1 MKRNRARRHASA
13 ADGFSLI
20 ELMISLVIVVI
31 VFAIA
36 MQAMVEMVQRKS
48 VETNKMDLVQ
58 ESREF
63 MDQIT
68 NDIHQSGYPSYKMFD
83 YASPT
88 LIAQLPMACPAGV
101 AYQMY
106 VGTSTAIP
114 LPAANACPPNVAVGA
129 GKGTNGLM
137 SITQSSVQFEA
148 DVDGTGVS
156 EVFIQLVQNNG
167 ANAQACTTPPCVMQ
181 RGTILKQSWL
191 GGGTV
196 YYYTELNNVMN
207 TNVFTAFDNTGTAVA
222 LPATTQAALLNV
234 TDVGITIYVRAPSP
248 DPKTGIFPTATM
260 ISDAKIRL
268 D

>member
-1 MKRNRARRHASA
+1 MSYSHLRKGTPGAP
-13 ADGFSLI
+13 GFSLI
-20 ELMISLVIVVI
+20 ELMISLVIVTI

-106 VGTSTAIP
+106 V
-114 LPAANACPPNVAVGA
+114 
-129 GKGTNGLM
+129 
-137 SITQSSVQFEA
+137 
-148 DVDGTGVS
+148 
-156 EVFIQLVQNNG
+156 
-167 ANAQACTTPPCVMQ
+167 
-181 RGTILKQSWL
+181 
-191 GGGTV
+191 
-196 YYYTELNNVMN
+196 
-207 TNVFTAFDNTGTAVA
+207 
-222 LPATTQAALLNV
+222 
-234 TDVGITIYVRAPSP
+234 
-248 DPKTGIFPTATM
+248 
-260 ISDAKIRL
+260 
-268 D
+268 

>member
-88 LIAQLPMACPAGV
+88 LIAQPFPYPQRMLALRTLPWAR
-101 AYQMY
+101 
-106 VGTSTAIP
+106 
-114 LPAANACPPNVAVGA
+114 
-129 GKGTNGLM
+129 GKEL
-137 SITQSSVQFEA
+137 
-148 DVDGTGVS
+148 
-156 EVFIQLVQNNG
+156 
-167 ANAQACTTPPCVMQ
+167 
-181 RGTILKQSWL
+181 
-191 GGGTV
+191 TV
-196 YYYTELNNVMN
+196 
-207 TNVFTAFDNTGTAVA
+207 
-222 LPATTQAALLNV
+222 
-234 TDVGITIYVRAPSP
+234 
-248 DPKTGIFPTATM
+248 
-260 ISDAKIRL
+260 
-268 D
+268 